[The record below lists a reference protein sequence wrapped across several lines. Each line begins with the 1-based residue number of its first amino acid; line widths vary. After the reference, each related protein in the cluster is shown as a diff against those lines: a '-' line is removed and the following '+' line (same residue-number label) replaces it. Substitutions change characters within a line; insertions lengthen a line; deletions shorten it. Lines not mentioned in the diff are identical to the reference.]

1 MWIPAHT
8 TLPPLATRPSESGT
22 SSPTGAKTMAAS
34 SSSGGR
40 VVRAAG
46 PFGAELAREGLSRLV
61 ARPRER
67 EDAPAL
73 LAGDLRDDVRGC
85 AEADEADAL
94 GVTREAEGR
103 GSR

>member
-8 TLPPLATRPSESGT
+8 TLPPLATRPRESGT

-34 SSSGGR
+34 SSSGGALG
-40 VVRAAG
+40 AAR
-46 PFGAELAREGLSRLV
+46 PLGAELAREALRRLV
-61 ARPRER
+61 ARPREC

-73 LAGDLRDDVRGC
+73 LAGDLGDNVGGR
-85 AEADEADAL
+85 AEAGEANTL